1 MTGQRKL
8 PVWEPR
14 NTHEANVTK
23 FMGYV
28 NRKHGKQFRT
38 YEDLHRWSL
47 KLGPPSRETIGPM
60 LHGEELTSGA
70 MFPPPHF
77 FPTEE
82 LNITEMMLRNRKDE
96 QVAIHFARETLS
108 GLEHVSWG
116 DLRERVHQIRSAM
129 INSGVRRGDV
139 VAAVIS
145 NSVHA
150 IAIAMA
156 ALSIGAVWSSTS
168 CDLGV
173 AGIVNRYSQV
183 SPKIVFADDGYVYAG
198 KTIDLAP
205 QIRKWSLDLQRQAG
219 KLSDVVIISSCNLG
233 MDLSDVE
240 HECTFE
246 DFLSRDSGHSLEFDM
261 VPFSHPAFILYSSG
275 TTGVPKC
282 IVHSTG
288 GVALKV
294 MADMVLQHDVRTT
307 DVVFQYTTT
316 SWVMWVLNFINLSC
330 GRAMLLYDGSPFH
343 PRPTILLELA
353 EYVGVGVFGTSPRY
367 LSTLKSMGI
376 RPREQYNLNNFRIVT
391 STGSALAKDLYS
403 WFYKTAFPPSAH
415 LISMSGGTDIA
426 GSFVGGTPLLPVYAG
441 EIQCKALGMAVD
453 VYDSVAESPTSIESS
468 GAPGELVCIRPFPSQ
483 PLAFVGKMGWDKYKS
498 SYFEQFG
505 PTVWCQGDFIVRNA
519 IFFIPTPA
527 NLIFFPSDGVLNP
540 SGVRFGSA
548 EIYAITDTLP
558 ELSDCLC
565 IGQHRDIDPEERV
578 LLFVKMKPGY
588 PFTAEVDTQIRSA
601 IRDGCS
607 PRHVPHLIFEVADI
621 PYTVNGKKC
630 EINVKHIVNGR
641 AVFVSG
647 TVGNPEALK
656 LYYKYR
662 DLPVE
667 STKQQKRTV
676 RL

>member
-1 MTGQRKL
+1 MTGQRRL

-14 NTHEANVTK
+14 NTHEADVTK
-23 FMGYV
+23 FMGYDFW
-28 NRKHGKQFRT
+28 KDAYT
-38 YEDLHRWSL
+38 WL
-47 KLGPPSRETIGPM
+47 KIGPQS
-60 LHGEELTSGA
+60 HKAIGSTVQGEELTPGI
-70 MFPPPHF
+70 MFPPPRF

-82 LNITEMMLRNRKDE
+82 LNVAEMMLRGRKDE
-96 QVAIHFARETLS
+96 EVAIHFARETIS
-108 GLEHVSWG
+108 GLEHLSWG
-116 DLRERVHQIRSAM
+116 DLRERVRKIRSAM
-129 INSGVRRGDV
+129 VNSGVRRGDV

-156 ALSIGAVWSSTS
+156 VLSIGAVWSSTS

-173 AGIVNRYSQV
+173 AGIVDRYSQV

-198 KTIDLAP
+198 KAVDLASR
-205 QIRKWSLDLQRQAG
+205 IRQWSLDLQRQTG
-219 KLSDVVIISSCNLG
+219 KLSDVVVISSCNME
-233 MDLSDVE
+233 MDVSDVD

-294 MADMVLQHDVRTT
+294 KVDMIIQHDVRTT

-367 LSTLKSMGI
+367 LSTLKSLGI
-376 RPREQYNLNNFRIVT
+376 RPREHFNLSNLRIVT
-391 STGSALAKDLYS
+391 STGSALAEDLYS
-403 WFYKTAFPPSAH
+403 WFYETAFPPSVH

-453 VYDSVAESPTSIESS
+453 IYDSASESPISIESS

-483 PLAFVGKMGWDKYKS
+483 PLAFVGKNGWDKYKS
-498 SYFEQFG
+498 SYFGRFG
-505 PTVWCQGDFIVRNA
+505 PSVWCQGDFVQRSLDTNGIMMLGR
-519 IFFIPTPA
+519 
-527 NLIFFPSDGVLNP
+527 SDGVLNP

-558 ELSDCLC
+558 ELLDCLC
-565 IGQHRDIDPEERV
+565 IGQHRDVDQQERV

-588 PFTAEVDTQIRSA
+588 PFTPEVETRIRSA

-607 PRHVPHLIFEVADI
+607 PRHVPSLILEVSDI

-641 AVFVSG
+641 AVSASG
-647 TVGNPEALK
+647 TVGNPEAFR

-667 STKQQKRTV
+667 GTKPQKRPA